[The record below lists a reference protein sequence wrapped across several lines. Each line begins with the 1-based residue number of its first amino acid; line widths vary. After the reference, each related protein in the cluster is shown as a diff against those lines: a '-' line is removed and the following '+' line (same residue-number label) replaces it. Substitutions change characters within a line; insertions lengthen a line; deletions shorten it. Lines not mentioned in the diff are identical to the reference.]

1 MGMKTYELTAAEQ
14 AWFRRQREVVAM
26 AQGAMQG
33 ALQFL
38 AEQQGFRGRV
48 HLEDDRLLIQP
59 EPAAEVSPVE
69 LFGVE
74 KNGLA

>member
-14 AWFRRQREVVAM
+14 AWFRRQREVIAM

-33 ALQFL
+33 VLQFI
-38 AEQQGFRGRV
+38 AEQHGFRGRV
-48 HLEDDRLLIQP
+48 HLEEDRLLILM
-59 EPAAEVSPVE
+59 EPAAELPQPD
-69 LFGVE
+69 LFGAE